1 LLFPFFKKKIN
12 YFRDIFKTKMRTY
25 SEEMVP
31 FVSSLLQS
39 VVLHP
44 NSLCL
49 IIESLSLCVETE
61 IIDTRA
67 SMNL

>member
-1 LLFPFFKKKIN
+1 MN
-12 YFRDIFKTKMRTY
+12 YFRDIFKTKMREYT
-25 SEEMVP
+25 EELVP
-31 FVSSLLQS
+31 FISNLLQS

-49 IIESLSLCVETE
+49 IIESLNLFTETE
-61 IIDTRA
+61 IIDPRA